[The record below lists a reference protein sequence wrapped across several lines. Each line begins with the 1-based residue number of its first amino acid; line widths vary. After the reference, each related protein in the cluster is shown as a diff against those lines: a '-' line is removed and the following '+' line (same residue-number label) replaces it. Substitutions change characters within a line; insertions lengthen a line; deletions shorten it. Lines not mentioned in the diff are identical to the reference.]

1 MLLEHCPV
9 VPTSAQATSVYDCS
23 SLLSVEIR
31 RCENAL
37 FFFSIVLDVPGPLN
51 INFVSICLFF
61 ENSYFASHT
70 DLEFEPLL
78 PQLGAGTR
86 GTAPCPALN
95 APLQSAVDRF
105 TCLSIHPLPIHP
117 LSVCM
122 SVYPSILYLR
132 QSLTKQLWLS

>member
-70 DLEFEPLL
+70 DLELEP
-78 PQLGAGTR
+78 
-86 GTAPCPALN
+86 
-95 APLQSAVDRF
+95 DRK
-105 TCLSIHPLPIHP
+105 
-117 LSVCM
+117 SV
-122 SVYPSILYLR
+122 V
-132 QSLTKQLWLS
+132 